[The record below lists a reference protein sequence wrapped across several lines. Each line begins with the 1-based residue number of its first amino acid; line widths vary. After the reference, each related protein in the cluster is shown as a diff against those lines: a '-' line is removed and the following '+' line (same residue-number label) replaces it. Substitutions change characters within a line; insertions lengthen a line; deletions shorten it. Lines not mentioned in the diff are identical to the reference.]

1 MRKLFTKSDLKHS
14 FRLLVKS
21 PGFTLLS
28 ILVLAGGL
36 GLSVFTFT
44 MSYTLA
50 YKAIPLE
57 NGKSIVEVC
66 TGSKLND
73 CWPFKAFEFAQI
85 RQNITSLENVGIYT
99 SQRVS
104 VESDDIVYGITAI
117 RTEWNMFALS
127 ATAAAQG
134 RTLQS
139 FDQNDNA
146 EPVVVLGHD
155 IWQQEF
161 NADSEIVGKVIAV
174 ENIPTRVVGVMPEDY
189 RFPLVTQMWLPATTA
204 QIAPL
209 LNDLVPV
216 SAYGRLKNGV
226 SHAEASA
233 EIDNLMRNIRQQYPP
248 IEDNG
253 LDTYPQLLEHVDT
266 GFVTSIPMKIMGSV
280 DSMVS
285 LAVMNLLTGLVF
297 LLACINTSTLLL
309 ARTNER
315 LKDTSIRV
323 ALGAPRIRLLMQ
335 TMGESILI
343 AAGGAVIA
351 VLVAGVC
358 LEVFNIYINSTAE
371 GRAPFWWNFAVDE
384 STLIAVVLF
393 SLFMIMVTSAIPN
406 WRLINGNFNSVM
418 QDGSRGAVGLRSG
431 RFSRALVVV
440 AIALITLLLYLG
452 TLGGTALVSVN
463 QVFTVIDSRNLHS
476 VALNLG
482 DQYDDAA
489 ERLQFNRSVLAALA
503 QRADVREVLML
514 GTVGAR
520 AIEQE
525 GEIYASAEQRP
536 TVPIQ
541 TASGALDIIGSTLLE
556 GRPLGAFDGAESER
570 VAVISQSLAERLWPD
585 ESAIGKS
592 LRVSSLGEAGDG
604 VWRRIVGVTT
614 DTPLTGRG
622 IFAPVT
628 AMVYLPLNQVDA
640 ESVSVLIRSVAEPGV
655 TARIITQTVRQIN
668 SSVGVSITDW
678 AQQQQSNAQTLKFG
692 MRIIIGCGSFSFLLA
707 ITGIFGL
714 AKNDINVHARD
725 IATRRALGATDR
737 IISRTFVLRGS
748 KQVLTGFVLAML
760 AGLPFTVSIL
770 QAMGSEF
777 LLTAILAAVLVISV
791 LFSTVLIAVYHPI
804 RRVLAME
811 PSEALKYE

>member
-44 MSYTLA
+44 LSYTMA
-50 YKAIPLE
+50 YKTIPLE
-57 NGKSIVEVC
+57 NGESIVEVC
-66 TGSKLND
+66 TGSRLNF

-85 RQNITSLENVGIYT
+85 RQNIRSLENVGIYVN
-99 SQRVS
+99 QRVA
-104 VESDDIVYGITAI
+104 VESDDIVYGIVAT

-127 ATAAAQG
+127 ATDAALG

-155 IWQQEF
+155 FWQQQF
-161 NADSEIVGKVIAV
+161 NADSEIVGKLIAV
-174 ENIPTRVVGVMPEDY
+174 ESIPTRVVGIMPEGY
-189 RFPLVTQMWLPATTA
+189 RFPAGAEVWLPATNA
-204 QIAPL
+204 QISPL
-209 LNDLVPV
+209 LNDLVTV
-216 SAYGRLKNGV
+216 SAYGRLKSGV
-226 SHAEASA
+226 SRAEAST
-233 EIDNLMRNIRQQYPP
+233 EVDNLMRNIRQLYPP
-248 IEDNG
+248 LRESG
-253 LDTYPQLLEHVDT
+253 LDTYPQLLERVNT
-266 GFVTSIPMKIMGSV
+266 GFVTSLPMKMMGGI
-280 DSMVS
+280 DSMVA
-285 LAVMNLLTGLVF
+285 LAIMNLLAGLVF

-323 ALGAPRIRLLMQ
+323 ALGAPRLRLLLQ

-343 AAGGAVIA
+343 AVGGALIA
-351 VLVAGVC
+351 VLVAGVS
-358 LEVFNIYINSTAE
+358 LEVFNIFISSTAE
-371 GRAPFWWNFAVDE
+371 GQAPFWWNFAVDE
-384 STLIAVVLF
+384 STLIAVVVF

-431 RFSRALVVV
+431 RFSRALVVI
-440 AIALITLLLYLG
+440 AIAMITLLLYLG
-452 TLGGTALVSVN
+452 TLGGTALLSFN
-463 QVFTVIDSRNLHS
+463 QVFSVVDSRNLHS
-476 VALNLG
+476 ATLNLG
-482 DQYDDAA
+482 AQYDEAD
-489 ERLQFNRSVLAALA
+489 ERLQFNRSVLAALV
-503 QRADVREVLML
+503 QRADVSEVLML
-514 GTVGAR
+514 GSVGAR

-525 GEIYASAEQRP
+525 GEIYAAPDQRP

-556 GRPLGAFDGAESER
+556 GRSLSALDGEESER

-592 LRVSSLGEAGDG
+592 LRVSSLGAAEED
-604 VWRRIVGVTT
+604 VWRRVVGVTT
-614 DTPLTGRG
+614 DTPVTGRDM
-622 IFAPVT
+622 FAPET
-628 AMVYLPLNQVDA
+628 NMVYLPLNQVDA

-655 TARIITQTVRQIN
+655 AARIITQTVHQIN
-668 SSVGVSITDW
+668 SAVSVSITDW
-678 AQQQQSNAQTLKFG
+678 AQQQQANAQALKFG
-692 MRIIIGCGSFSFLLA
+692 MSVIIGCGAFSFLLA

-748 KQVLTGFVLAML
+748 RQVLIGFVLAML
-760 AGLPFTVSIL
+760 AGLPFTMLIL
-770 QAMGSEF
+770 QAMGPQF